1 MKEFGLTSVDDTP
14 TNIIFSKENFLDQ
27 PLTKRNEI
35 FSEAVSQIVDR
46 YALFKINLESKTN
59 TTNIKKKSTTNKKV
73 NHVMAYAKEVL
84 SLGSLYMEF
93 CDAIREGD
101 GLRILRSWRYMLLVF
116 KVTRKNKY
124 AVQASTLL
132 LQNHFIFTERMRQQ
146 LLYSRTINVHGRP
159 GRNIPMDLHMEHL
172 NRELKEGMRHLS
184 SNINAASVIRI
195 GKALRKLIDF
205 RDNYDKCTNVSKL
218 TGHHM
223 PRSKNKDLQLMVDE
237 LNKAQ
242 VFSETLGRKHSQLPD
257 FEGNAMS
264 TVDKK
269 ELMVW
274 LKERLAKLVH

>member
-1 MKEFGLTSVDDTP
+1 
-14 TNIIFSKENFLDQ
+14 
-27 PLTKRNEI
+27 
-35 FSEAVSQIVDR
+35 
-46 YALFKINLESKTN
+46 
-59 TTNIKKKSTTNKKV
+59 
-73 NHVMAYAKEVL
+73 
-84 SLGSLYMEF
+84 
-93 CDAIREGD
+93 
-101 GLRILRSWRYMLLVF
+101 MLLVF

-146 LLYSRTINVHGRP
+146 LLYSRTINVRGRP
-159 GRNIPMDLHMEHL
+159 GRKIPMDLHMEHL

-184 SNINAASVIRI
+184 SNVNAASVIRK
-195 GKALRKLIDF
+195 GKALCKLIDF

-218 TGHHM
+218 TGHHT

-242 VFSETLGRKHSQLPD
+242 VFSETLGRKHSQFPD

>member
-59 TTNIKKKSTTNKKV
+59 TTNTKKKSITNKKV
-73 NHVMAYAKEVL
+73 DHVMAYAKEVL

-101 GLRILRSWRYMLLVF
+101 CLRILRSWRYMLLVF
-116 KVTRKNKY
+116 EVTRKNKY

-146 LLYSRTINVHGRP
+146 LLHSRTINVHGRP
-159 GRNIPMDLHMEHL
+159 GRNIPIDLHMEHL
-172 NRELKEGMRHLS
+172 NRELKEGMQHLS
-184 SNINAASVIRI
+184 SNVNAASVIRI

-218 TGHHM
+218 TGHHT

-242 VFSETLGRKHSQLPD
+242 VFSETLG
-257 FEGNAMS
+257 
-264 TVDKK
+264 
-269 ELMVW
+269 
-274 LKERLAKLVH
+274 